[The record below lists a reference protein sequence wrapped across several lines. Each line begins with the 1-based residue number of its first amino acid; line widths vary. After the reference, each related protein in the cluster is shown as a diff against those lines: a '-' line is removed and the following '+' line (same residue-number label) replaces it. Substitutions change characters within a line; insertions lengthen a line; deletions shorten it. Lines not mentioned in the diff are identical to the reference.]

1 MFNYKFKNINGQ
13 QLFEFSIVII
23 GGEPLLS
30 TREQKKLIYHQK
42 ILDAASSMFERKGF
56 SDTSIADIM
65 KAANLGVGTFY
76 NYFKTKEELL
86 LTLLKNLA
94 ETLDGAIES
103 GKNNNLSSIELLE
116 LACKVLAKLLSENR
130 FVLPL
135 FLSAS
140 EHSDKPELLPTRKYT
155 PTFKPAFEMI
165 IKQGQSNGEI
175 RTDVPADLI
184 AEMFHSIYQ
193 AASFSKLDIPFK
205 ENVELKVR
213 LIVDG
218 IKIKNSR

>member
-1 MFNYKFKNINGQ
+1 M
-13 QLFEFSIVII
+13 
-23 GGEPLLS
+23 LS
-30 TREQKKLIYHQK
+30 PREQKKLIYRQK
-42 ILDAASSMFERKGF
+42 ILDAASLLFEEKGF
-56 SDTSIADIM
+56 SETSIADIM

-76 NYFKTKEELL
+76 NYFESKEELL

-94 ETLDGAIES
+94 EKVDRAVEEGQVS
-103 GKNNNLSSIELLE
+103 NLSSIQLLE
-116 LACKVLAKLLSENR
+116 LACKVLSKLLAENR

-155 PTFKPAFEMI
+155 PTFKPIFETI
-165 IKQGQSNGEI
+165 IRGGQCKGEI
-175 RTDVPADLI
+175 RGDVPADLI

-205 ENVELKVR
+205 ENIELKVR
-213 LIVDG
+213 LLIDG
-218 IKIKNSR
+218 IKIQNF